1 MHIKCSLSNLNQR
14 LYVLRRLKNFVN
26 PKALKKVADSIF
38 TSKIRYGLQL
48 MGRIR
53 WNEQETIHGDLLA
66 IQKIQNKMVRL
77 LNGKS
82 LADKISTKTLLKKLK
97 MLSVNQ
103 INAQIKITEVWKA
116 MNDSSNPLK
125 IKK

>member
-1 MHIKCSLSNLNQR
+1 
-14 LYVLRRLKNFVN
+14 
-26 PKALKKVADSIF
+26 
-38 TSKIRYGLQL
+38 

-97 MLSVNQ
+97 MLSVNKTTTTTSSSLDMGTLYLYA
-103 INAQIKITEVWKA
+103 NAALQLTHTY
-116 MNDSSNPLK
+116 NTRL
-125 IKK
+125 